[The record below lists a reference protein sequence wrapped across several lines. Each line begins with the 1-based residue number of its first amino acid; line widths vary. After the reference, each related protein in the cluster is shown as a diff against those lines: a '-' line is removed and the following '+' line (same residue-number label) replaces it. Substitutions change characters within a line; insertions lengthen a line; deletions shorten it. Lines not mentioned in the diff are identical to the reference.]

1 MRSKSVQN
9 AGDLLSEVC
18 QPCRRKKCSSRHLQ
32 SEITESEEPTYLNS
46 NVKLRTAMLYFL
58 LAQLTATINATS
70 TVSEFATDTKGHS
83 DFHNLTL

>member
-1 MRSKSVQN
+1 
-9 AGDLLSEVC
+9 
-18 QPCRRKKCSSRHLQ
+18 
-32 SEITESEEPTYLNS
+32 
-46 NVKLRTAMLYFL
+46 MLYFL